1 MNCIRIIDMKD
12 RKVRMDE
19 AKKRMKEEMEAN
31 KTIQQQQ
38 QQQGI
43 DLELSKVINDVEL
56 EDKQSTIKKKSSSNR
71 LVIKSGSGNSKKKR
85 KIVFRLRNQS

>member
-1 MNCIRIIDMKD
+1 MKD

-31 KTIQQQQ
+31 KTIQQ

>member
-1 MNCIRIIDMKD
+1 MKD

-38 QQQGI
+38 QQGI
-43 DLELSKVINDVEL
+43 DLELSKVINDAEL
-56 EDKQSTIKKKSSSNR
+56 EDKQSTIKKKSSSNL
-71 LVIKSGSGNSKKKR
+71 LVRTSGSGNSKKKR
-85 KIVFRLRNQS
+85 KIIFRF

>member
-1 MNCIRIIDMKD
+1 MKD

-38 QQQGI
+38 GI
-43 DLELSKVINDVEL
+43 DLELSKVINDAEL

-71 LVIKSGSGNSKKKR
+71 LVIKSGPGNSKKKR

>member
-1 MNCIRIIDMKD
+1 MKD

-31 KTIQQQQ
+31 KTIQQQ

-71 LVIKSGSGNSKKKR
+71 LVIKSGPGNSKEKR

>member
-1 MNCIRIIDMKD
+1 MKD

-56 EDKQSTIKKKSSSNR
+56 EDKQSTIKKKSSSNL

>member
-1 MNCIRIIDMKD
+1 MKD

-31 KTIQQQQ
+31 KTIQQQ

-56 EDKQSTIKKKSSSNR
+56 EDKQSTIKKKSSSNL

>member
-1 MNCIRIIDMKD
+1 MKD

-31 KTIQQQQ
+31 KTIQQQ

-71 LVIKSGSGNSKKKR
+71 LVIKSGPGNSKKKR

>member
-1 MNCIRIIDMKD
+1 MKD
-12 RKVRMDE
+12 RKIRVDE

-38 QQQGI
+38 QQGI
-43 DLELSKVINDVEL
+43 DLELSKVINDAEL
-56 EDKQSTIKKKSSSNR
+56 EDKQSTIKKKSSSNL

>member
-1 MNCIRIIDMKD
+1 MKD

-31 KTIQQQQ
+31 KTIQQQ

-71 LVIKSGSGNSKKKR
+71 LVIKSGSRNSKKKR

>member
-1 MNCIRIIDMKD
+1 MKD

-38 QQQGI
+38 GI
-43 DLELSKVINDVEL
+43 DLELSKVINDAEL
-56 EDKQSTIKKKSSSNR
+56 EDKQSTIKKKSSSNL

>member
-1 MNCIRIIDMKD
+1 MKD

-38 QQQGI
+38 QQGI
-43 DLELSKVINDVEL
+43 DLELSKVINDAEL
-56 EDKQSTIKKKSSSNR
+56 EDKQSTIKKKSSSNL

>member
-1 MNCIRIIDMKD
+1 MKD

-38 QQQGI
+38 QGI
-43 DLELSKVINDVEL
+43 DLELSKVINDAEL

>member
-1 MNCIRIIDMKD
+1 MKD

-31 KTIQQQQ
+31 KTIQQQQQ

>member
-1 MNCIRIIDMKD
+1 MKD

-43 DLELSKVINDVEL
+43 DLELSKVINDAEL
-56 EDKQSTIKKKSSSNR
+56 EDKQSTIKKKSSSNL

>member
-1 MNCIRIIDMKD
+1 MKD

-31 KTIQQQQ
+31 KTIQQ

-56 EDKQSTIKKKSSSNR
+56 EDKQSTIKKKSSSNL

>member
-38 QQQGI
+38 QQGI
-43 DLELSKVINDVEL
+43 DLELSKVINDAEL

>member
-1 MNCIRIIDMKD
+1 MKD

-31 KTIQQQQ
+31 KTIQQQ